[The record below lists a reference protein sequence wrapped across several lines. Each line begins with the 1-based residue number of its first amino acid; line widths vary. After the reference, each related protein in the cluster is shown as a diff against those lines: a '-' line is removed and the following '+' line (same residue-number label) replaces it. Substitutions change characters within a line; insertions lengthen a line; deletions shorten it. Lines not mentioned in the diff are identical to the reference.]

1 MIKIEN
7 HCVGCPPERG
17 CLGFACPYRNVE
29 VHYCDHCEDE
39 LGDEFYV
46 VDGEEVCE
54 SCLKDMFR
62 KEW

>member
-1 MIKIEN
+1 MIRIED

-17 CLGFACPYRNVE
+17 CLGSICMYRNVE

-39 LGDEFYV
+39 LGDEIYI

-54 SCLKDMFR
+54 DCLKDMFR
-62 KEW
+62 RER

>member
-1 MIKIEN
+1 MIRIED
-7 HCVGCPPERG
+7 HCVGCDLPCIG
-17 CLGFACPYRNVE
+17 SACRYKNVE
-29 VHYCDHCEDE
+29 VHYCDHCDDE
-39 LGDEFYV
+39 LDEEFYV